1 MNEAHLDELEQRV
14 ITLFHESIEAKMH
27 AGEALAPLIAETS
40 QMVVH
45 TLLNENKLLICG
57 NGASAATAQVL
68 AANLI
73 NRFEHERPSLP
84 AITLGSDITTQTS
97 IANDYSFNE
106 VFAKQIRA
114 LGQPGDL
121 LVIITTSGNP
131 SNLVQAIQ
139 AAHDREMGIIALTG
153 RDGGDVSS
161 LLNDINDIEL
171 RVPIHN
177 RARIHE
183 VHLLTLFT
191 LCDLIDS
198 QLFGS
203 HD

>member
-27 AGEALAPLIAETS
+27 AGEALAPLIAEAS

-57 NGASAATAQVL
+57 NGTSAATAQVL

-106 VFAKQIRA
+106 VYAKQVRA

-153 RDGGDVSS
+153 GDGGDVSS

-171 RVPIHN
+171 RVPIQN